1 MNDYLRKSIERYGK
15 SIWDRFLIEFNI
27 LGKEEKLLRRL
38 RNSRRSRRK
47 FKRVFLK
54 LDVSRRMELI
64 VLMLLKGGV
73 KR

>member
-54 LDVSRRMELI
+54 LDVSRRLELI

>member
-73 KR
+73 K

>member
-1 MNDYLRKSIERYGK
+1 MNDHLRKSIERHGK
-15 SIWDRFLIEFNI
+15 STWDRLLTESNI

-47 FKRVFLK
+47 SKRVSLK
-54 LDVSRRMELI
+54 PDVSRRMESTA
-64 VLMLLKGGV
+64 LMLLKGGV